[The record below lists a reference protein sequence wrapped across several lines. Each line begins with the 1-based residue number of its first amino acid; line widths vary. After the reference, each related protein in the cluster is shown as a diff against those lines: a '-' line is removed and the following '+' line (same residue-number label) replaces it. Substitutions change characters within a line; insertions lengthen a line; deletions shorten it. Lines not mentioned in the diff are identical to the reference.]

1 MTCTKVKD
9 LTEQVK
15 EHNKKI
21 ERLTLT
27 VSEAASV
34 LGIGQN
40 KMRQLTKV
48 QGFPVIKVG
57 TRILIPTSKFETW
70 INDNVGKQF

>member
-1 MTCTKVKD
+1 MDTKVKD
-9 LTEQVK
+9 LTDKVEAQ
-15 EHNKKI
+15 KKNI

-27 VSEAASV
+27 VSEAAGV
-34 LGIGQN
+34 LGVGQN